1 LLDRDGVSSGYFI
14 GLKPNPARRNR
25 IGLEFLIW
33 RSVGVFDRLENMDSC
48 CETKA
53 EEISALRAKHKTVL
67 IVVLVIN
74 AALFVVEAAAGL
86 LAHSTALLAD
96 SLDMLGDSL
105 VYGFGLYVL
114 WRSAAWKA
122 KAAVLKGVIMAVF
135 GAGVL
140 LEVIYKT
147 ISDIV
152 PSAET
157 MGIIGALV
165 LLGNGICFLLLFRH
179 RSDDLNMRSTWL
191 CSRND
196 IIANLSVLVAA
207 IGVKAFNTNWP
218 DIVVGAA
225 IAALFLRS
233 AFTVLR
239 ESFLELRILRAQSTT
254 AA

>member
-1 LLDRDGVSSGYFI
+1 MAVLAISGV
-14 GLKPNPARRNR
+14 
-25 IGLEFLIW
+25 
-33 RSVGVFDRLENMDSC
+33 
-48 CETKA
+48 
-53 EEISALRAKHKTVL
+53 
-67 IVVLVIN
+67 
-74 AALFVVEAAAGL
+74 LFVVEAGAGL

-105 VYGFGLYVL
+105 VYAFSLYVL
-114 WRSAAWKA
+114 WRSAEWSAT
-122 KAAVLKGVIMAVF
+122 AAVLKGMVMAAF
-135 GAGVL
+135 GIGVL
-140 LEVIYKT
+140 AEAVYKAT
-147 ISDIV
+147 AAIV
-152 PSAET
+152 PSAGT

-207 IGVKAFNTNWP
+207 IGVKVFDASWP
-218 DIVVGAA
+218 DIAVGVA
-225 IAALFLRS
+225 IAALFLKS

-239 ESFLELRILRAQSTT
+239 ESFLELRILRSQSAT

>member
-1 LLDRDGVSSGYFI
+1 MDTCCEQKADELTTLRG
-14 GLKPNPARRNR
+14 
-25 IGLEFLIW
+25 EH
-33 RSVGVFDRLENMDSC
+33 RSVLV
-48 CETKA
+48 A
-53 EEISALRAKHKTVL
+53 VL
-67 IVVLVIN
+67 LIN
-74 AALFVVEAAAGL
+74 AVLFVVEGAAGL
-86 LAHSTALLAD
+86 LANSTALLAD

-105 VYGFGLYVL
+105 VYGFSLYVL

-122 KAAVLKGVIMAVF
+122 NAALLKGAVMAVF

-140 LEVIYKT
+140 LEVIYKM
-147 ISDIV
+147 ISGIV

-165 LLGNGICFLLLFRH
+165 LLGNGICFLLLFSH

-207 IGVKAFNTNWP
+207 IGVKMFDASWP
-218 DIVVGAA
+218 DILVGAA

-239 ESFLELRILRAQSTT
+239 ESFGELRILRSQSTT

>member
-1 LLDRDGVSSGYFI
+1 
-14 GLKPNPARRNR
+14 
-25 IGLEFLIW
+25 
-33 RSVGVFDRLENMDSC
+33 MDSC

-53 EEISALRAKHKTVL
+53 AELSVLRGKHKTIL

-74 AALFVVEAAAGL
+74 AILFIVEATAGL
-86 LAHSTALLAD
+86 LANSTALLAD

-105 VYGFGLYVL
+105 VYGFSLYVL

-122 KAAVLKGVIMAVF
+122 KAALLKGTIMAVF

-140 LEVIYKT
+140 LEVINKI
-147 ISDIV
+147 ISGVV

-165 LLGNGICFLLLFRH
+165 LLGNGICFLVLFRH
-179 RSDDLNMRSTWL
+179 RADDLNMRSTWL

-207 IGVKAFNTNWP
+207 IGVKVFAASWP
-218 DIVVGAA
+218 DILVGAA
-225 IAALFLRS
+225 IAALFLKS

-239 ESFLELRILRAQSTT
+239 ESVSELRMLRSQPSGT
-254 AA
+254 A